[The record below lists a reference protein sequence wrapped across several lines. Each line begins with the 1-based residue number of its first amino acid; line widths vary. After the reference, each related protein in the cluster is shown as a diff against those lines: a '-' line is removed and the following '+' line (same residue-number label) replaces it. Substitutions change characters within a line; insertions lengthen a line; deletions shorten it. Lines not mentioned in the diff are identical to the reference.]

1 MPWTLSHPAIVLPL
15 RRFSPQPLDFVALVI
30 GSMTPDIG
38 HYIHRFDLSTF
49 AHTLPGSFLACLP
62 TGVILL
68 FFYYLFCRPICYAL
82 PSPHR
87 QALLPLCPD
96 FPSGLMRW
104 GIILLSLLLG
114 AWTHNFWDAFTHEH
128 GWFVDR
134 IPWLQQPVLQIGS
147 TTVCMFL
154 LLQELSTVAGF
165 AIVAL
170 TYWLWLRRQQV
181 SSSVAP
187 GSDRWRYL
195 FWLGILMLSLV
206 ISLPA
211 AASYATSAS
220 LPDVPFVRSI
230 LFRTATY
237 SSAIAIPLGLVATSI
252 IYARRDRETFP
263 RVETTSQAR

>member
-1 MPWTLSHPAIVLPL
+1 M
-15 RRFSPQPLDFVALVI
+15 
-30 GSMTPDIG
+30 
-38 HYIHRFDLSTF
+38 
-49 AHTLPGSFLACLP
+49 PGSFLACLP

-68 FFYYLFCRPICYAL
+68 FFYYLFCRPVCYAL

-96 FPSGLMRW
+96 FPTGLIRW

-147 TTVCMFL
+147 TTVYMFL
-154 LLQELSTVAGF
+154 LLQELSTIVGF

-170 TYWLWLRRQQV
+170 AYWLWLRRQPGESV
-181 SSSVAP
+181 SRP
-187 GSDRWRYL
+187 EFRWL
-195 FWLGILMLSLV
+195 ALSLLARHPDAV
-206 ISLPA
+206 A
-211 AASYATSAS
+211 CYFASGCGLLRDVGFA
-220 LPDVPFVRSI
+220 PDVPFVRSI

-237 SSAIAIPLGLVATSI
+237 SPGYRDPLGPRGHEHHLCA
-252 IYARRDRETFP
+252 ARPSDFP
-263 RVETTSQAR
+263 KS

>member
-1 MPWTLSHPAIVLPL
+1 
-15 RRFSPQPLDFVALVI
+15 
-30 GSMTPDIG
+30 
-38 HYIHRFDLSTF
+38 
-49 AHTLPGSFLACLP
+49 
-62 TGVILL
+62 
-68 FFYYLFCRPICYAL
+68 
-82 PSPHR
+82 
-87 QALLPLCPD
+87 
-96 FPSGLMRW
+96 MRW

-154 LLQELSTVAGF
+154 LLQELSTLVGF

-206 ISLPA
+206 ISLPCCGLLRDVCFSSRCSLRSFHPLSHGNLL
-211 AASYATSAS
+211 ASH
-220 LPDVPFVRSI
+220 RG
-230 LFRTATY
+230 
-237 SSAIAIPLGLVATSI
+237 PLGPRGHEHHLCA
-252 IYARRDRETFP
+252 ARPSDFP
-263 RVETTSQAR
+263 KS

>member
-1 MPWTLSHPAIVLPL
+1 MPWTLSHPAAVLPL
-15 RRFSPQPLDFVALVI
+15 RRFSPWPLDFAALVI

-38 HYIHRFDLSTF
+38 YYIYRFDLSTF
-49 AHTLPGSFLACLP
+49 AHTLPGSLLACLP

-68 FFYYLFCRPICYAL
+68 LFYYWFCRPVCYAL

-104 GIILLSLLLG
+104 GIILFSLLLG

-147 TTVCMFL
+147 TTVCVFL
-154 LLQELSTVAGF
+154 ILQELSTLVGF
-165 AIVAL
+165 IIVAL
-170 TYWLWLRRQQV
+170 AYWLWLRRQQV

-195 FWLGILMLSLV
+195 LWLGILILSFL
-206 ISLPA
+206 IALPA
-211 AASYATSAS
+211 ATSYATSAA

-230 LFRTATY
+230 LFRTATS
-237 SSAIAIPLGLVATSI
+237 SSAIAVPLGLVASGI
-252 IYARRDRETFP
+252 IYLRRHRQIFP
-263 RVETTSQAR
+263 RVDTTS